1 MDVIDKILKSIDYDA
16 LDHKWIA
23 REYLQKH
30 FKEDIGETTRSEG
43 RETETEQ
50 SNLVNFLR
58 GISNSAYEY
67 YHKHNK
73 TFSEDI
79 SLKIVTTL
87 CSDPVLMEDVEYEDS
102 QVFHLSHV
110 FNQIIK
116 STRGLHKCYDCG
128 TNARAMFLKLI
139 SENRGVNYI
148 SHIEQQ
154 RMKDEYLVKK
164 SNISEEIKKCH
175 QRMEN
180 VTTDTVFII
189 SLAVQSF
196 GHVWII
202 EKKFISGRPRYHH
215 YQTSLSSHL
224 LLDFIESKD
233 YGRNLEQSLDINR
246 FFKDLDCLLAI
257 KEEWK
262 EEDYRLFA
270 KMFAFIPVSKV
281 TKPDPGFCFTSI
293 TY

>member
-1 MDVIDKILKSIDYDA
+1 MEVVDKIVKSIDYDA
-16 LDHKWIA
+16 LDHKWLA

-30 FKEDIGETTRSEG
+30 TGQSEDNTTHSEAKEV
-43 RETETEQ
+43 ETED
-50 SNLVNFLR
+50 SDLIKFLR
-58 GISNSAYEY
+58 EISESAHRY
-67 YHKHNK
+67 YHTHHD
-73 TFSEDI
+73 TFSQDL
-79 SLKIVTTL
+79 SLKTITKL
-87 CSDPVLMEDVEYEDS
+87 CSDPLLMGDVKYQDS

-139 SENRGVNYI
+139 SENRGVNYV
-148 SHIEQQ
+148 SHLEQQ
-154 RMKDEYLVKK
+154 RMKEEYLVKK
-164 SNISEEIKKCH
+164 DGISEEISKCY
-175 QRMEN
+175 QRMKE
-180 VTTDTVFII
+180 VSTDTVFII
-189 SLAVQSF
+189 SLAVESF
-196 GHVWII
+196 GHVWVI

-215 YQTSLSSHL
+215 YQTSLNSHL

-233 YGRNLEQSLDINR
+233 YGKNLEQSLDIAR
-246 FFKDLDCLLAI
+246 FFKDLDYLLGI

-262 EEDYRLFA
+262 EEDYRLFS